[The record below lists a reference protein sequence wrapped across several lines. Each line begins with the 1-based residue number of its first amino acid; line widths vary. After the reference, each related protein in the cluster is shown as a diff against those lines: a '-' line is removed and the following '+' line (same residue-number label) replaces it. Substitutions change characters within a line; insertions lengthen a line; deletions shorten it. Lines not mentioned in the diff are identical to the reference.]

1 MEESTDMLL
10 KDKATLTADR
20 RAIRRKQRF
29 PFLMLLPFFI
39 PVVIFVVVPI
49 ILMVVMSF
57 TDMKFTL
64 QWNFIGF
71 ENYRRIFGY
80 PDMSKILARTDRKST
95 RLNSSHL

>member
-39 PVVIFVVVPI
+39 PVVIFVVIPI
-49 ILMVVMSF
+49 ILVVAF
-57 TDMKFTL
+57 PHEVYPAVE
-64 QWNFIGF
+64 FIGF
-71 ENYRRIFGY
+71 ENYRGSSISGY
-80 PDMSKILARTDRKST
+80 VKDSAGPSCWWPT
-95 RLNSSHL
+95 RPSRS